1 MIKKKFLTDYFV
13 RQRRYPNEQKCTNK
27 RVGDNVY
34 DTPQC
39 IGLCSVEG
47 G

>member
-1 MIKKKFLTDYFV
+1 MIKKIFNRLLCKTE
-13 RQRRYPNEQKCTNK
+13 RYPNEQKCTNK

-34 DTPQC
+34 NAPQC
-39 IGLCSVEG
+39 IGVCSVEG